1 MNTEKTSMKHEIME
15 KKELEFMERFLNIE
29 KQYFTDFEK
38 RISFNEMCGD
48 MELNNNDIVEI
59 VKSLTERIN
68 SFMLRK

>member
-1 MNTEKTSMKHEIME
+1 MNTEKTSMKHKIME

-29 KQYFTDFEK
+29 KQDFTDFEK
-38 RISFNEMCGD
+38 RISFSEMCGD

-59 VKSLTERIN
+59 LKSLTERIN